1 LKWKKCLEIYGI
13 YHSFYFLQKIACIG
27 YFFNNFLPTTI
38 GGDGYRILRTLPASG
53 AKSRAIAAIL
63 LERIVGFA
71 ALLFMGFAAS
81 VFVMSN
87 NESYIL
93 RLIAISGVFILTA
106 LLFIIVLLRVSC
118 FPKKINSFK
127 FFRKFEVIFENLQ
140 YIRISSSKFCSVV
153 MVSFVFQILAVIG
166 IYYLFQ
172 TFGLKVSL
180 LNCAVIAAL
189 IAIAAIL
196 PVSINGIGVVEGAF
210 VYAALQVNIA
220 MDQAIIVAL
229 MYRILNLPFSITC
242 GIIHLLDKRPDKN
255 LSREAVKFSTI
266 KLKLLLPFISPNK

>member
-180 LNCAVIAAL
+180 LNCAVIAA
-189 IAIAAIL
+189 
-196 PVSINGIGVVEGAF
+196 VEGAF